1 MEESQLIDR
10 QLGPYRIRALLGQGG
25 MATVYK
31 ALTPTHQ
38 LVALKVLPPLLA
50 RDPRFRE
57 RFRREAEAVRPL
69 DHPNIVRVFEAGEA
83 GGLYFMVM
91 EYVDGGTL
99 KDLLDQGAPDLAT
112 AGRIIS
118 QLAAALQYA
127 HDRNVIHRDVK
138 PSNVLL
144 GPRGVVKLS
153 DFGLAKVIAQET
165 GPALSLTISGANMG
179 TARYMAPEQAL
190 NPSAVD
196 ARADI
201 YSLGVILFELLCGST
216 PFDSPTPTSLM
227 YKHVHDPVPAI
238 RQIAP
243 STPEVI
249 ERIVFKVLAKDPD
262 DRFESAL
269 ALAAALDD
277 ALAGRPVRISLPV
290 SSPQTDETLLDMEMP
305 GLPGGYPGPAEDAPE
320 PPLELAAVLDR
331 MTPGQRAVFED
342 ALEAFDAGELDEA
355 LAMVRGLL
363 QEDERLAPAW
373 VLRSYIETNWA
384 DQMRCAE
391 NALGVAPDL
400 VDARLR
406 VEQLR
411 AERLPMM
418 YGRHHSVIPAVKEV
432 REKAA
437 AAYAVAAQL
446 DDDTDPLNDPYQ
458 CPYCGVVNAP
468 DGRKCSACGQSLM
481 RITPPDPTPT
491 PALRSL
497 RGALLGNLIMVIVQ
511 LFPALLWTWYV
522 QIEAGTRLRW
532 VLDQIFATE
541 FAVLM
546 AGFFT
551 RVLDAQAFT
560 LLLALAVARGVVL
573 GLVAL
578 GLRLRAIWAYV
589 LGILALLFEIV
600 WGVVAFAQDWTGP
613 GTALLV
619 SGLAGFSL
627 FLLINAAPNFTRG
640 AERILVQ
647 ANPKLKQGLSYWRLG
662 QQFERNGMWA
672 LAVAHYRAA
681 AGAAPGQAA
690 FYKALGI
697 GYNRLG
703 RYDRALPALEQALLL
718 DAADPDLPDLIRQAQ
733 AAGPPPQRQRTGS
746 D

>member
-1 MEESQLIDR
+1 MESQLVGR
-10 QLGPYRIRALLGQGG
+10 QLGPYRIRAVLGQGG
-25 MATVYK
+25 MATVYE
-31 ALTPTHQ
+31 AVTPTHQ
-38 LVALKVLPPLLA
+38 VVALKVLPPLLA

-69 DHPNIVRVFEAGEA
+69 DHPNIVRVFEAGEV

-91 EYVDGGTL
+91 EVVDGGTL
-99 KDLLDQGAPDLAT
+99 KDRLEQGAPDLGT
-112 AGRIIS
+112 TGRIIS
-118 QLAAALQYA
+118 QLAAGLQYA

-144 GPRGVVKLS
+144 GTRGAVKLS
-153 DFGLAKVIAQET
+153 DFGLAKVIAQDA
-165 GPALSLTISGANMG
+165 GPSLSLTVSGANMG

-190 NPSAVD
+190 NPAGVD
-196 ARADI
+196 ARADV

-216 PFDSPTPTSLM
+216 PYDSTTPTSLM
-227 YKHVHDPVPAI
+227 YRHVHDPIPAI
-238 RQIAP
+238 RQIVP
-243 STPEVI
+243 TLPETI
-249 ERIVFKVLAKDPD
+249 ERIVFKVLAKDPA
-262 DRFESAL
+262 DRFDSAL
-269 ALAAALDD
+269 ALAGALED
-277 ALAGRPVRISLPV
+277 ALAGRPVKISLPER
-290 SSPQTDETLLDMEMP
+290 SPQTDETLLDM
-305 GLPGGYPGPAEDAPE
+305 GATGYPDLPEAAAE
-320 PPLELAAVLDR
+320 PPTELADVLDQ
-331 MTPGQRAVFED
+331 MTAGQRAVFED
-342 ALEAFDAGELDEA
+342 ALEAYDAGALDEA

-411 AERLPMM
+411 AERLPMT
-418 YGRHHSVIPAVKEV
+418 YGRAHSVIPAVREV
-432 REKAA
+432 REQAA
-437 AAYAVAAQL
+437 AAYAVSAQL
-446 DDDTDPLNDPYQ
+446 EDDADPLNDPYQ

-468 DGRKCSACGQSLM
+468 EGRKCSACGRSLM
-481 RITPPDPTPT
+481 RSLPPDPTPT

-522 QIEAGTRLRW
+522 QIETGSRLKW
-532 VLDQIFATE
+532 ALDVVFATD
-541 FAVLM
+541 FAVMM

-551 RVLDAQAFT
+551 RVLDEQVFA
-560 LLLALAVARGVVL
+560 LLLAIAFARGVVL
-573 GLVAL
+573 GVVWL
-578 GLRLRAIWAYV
+578 GLRVRAIWAYY
-589 LGILALLFEIV
+589 LGMLALLFEAV

-627 FLLINAAPNFTRG
+627 FLMINAAPNFTKG

-647 ANPKLKQGLSYWRLG
+647 ANPRLKQGLSYWRLG

-718 DAADPDLPDLIRQAQ
+718 DAADPDLPELIRQAQ
-733 AAGPPPQRQRTGS
+733 ADRPAPQRQRTGS